1 MALEGKRNVKESMYL
16 RENVRKFH
24 AQLLKSR
31 ELNKSKNTDDILSD
45 NDDENSDVCEKN
57 E

>member
-45 NDDENSDVCEKN
+45 DKNSDVCEKN
-57 E
+57 EK

>member
-1 MALEGKRNVKESMYL
+1 MALKGKRNVKESMYL

-31 ELNKSKNTDDILSD
+31 ELNKNKNTDDILSD
-45 NDDENSDVCEKN
+45 NDDENNDVCGKKG
-57 E
+57 